1 MKQPQSQS
9 QPEQQRRQG
18 RFRLQRQSQ
27 LRTTTCVRAHLRL
40 GSASTVC
47 VGTQGGTTT
56 ATATKQTVA
65 TITQHAVMST
75 AAASARDAR
84 HCDSDSDS
92 ATCIAVTTYAEI
104 FHCYR
109 SSLAAAE
116 TASVKHLT
124 ISAASLVA
132 VASRTH
138 IFYDKLELKMCQ
150 N

>member
-9 QPEQQRRQG
+9 EQQRRQG

-27 LRTTTCVRAHLRL
+27 LRATTCVRAHLRL

-47 VGTQGGTTT
+47 VGSQGGTTT
-56 ATATKQTVA
+56 ATRQTVA

-75 AAASARDAR
+75 VAASARDAR

-92 ATCIAVTTYAEI
+92 ANCIAVTTYADI

-132 VASRTH
+132 DASRTH